1 MKNISLEIR
10 EDGIGIARMDMPG
23 RPFNVFSE
31 DMMADREELIEHGAT
46 DLTGL
51 VICSS
56 KNAFAAGADLAMIK
70 DFADMRFDS
79 DWQAMRDR
87 YSHLGKLF
95 RRLERSP
102 VPIVAAINGLAL
114 GGGLELAMACHA
126 RVCVDVEAPILG
138 LPEILLGLL
147 PGAGGTQRLPRYV
160 GLEPGLKMIL
170 GGAPITP
177 AQALEMGLVD
187 AVVPIEKLLATAIEL
202 VNSTPAL
209 ARWDAEA
216 WELPAADRALLNRPG
231 WDEYCRKVSGWDSAR
246 HELYPAVESI
256 IACVGRGADLPID
269 EGFNVEWDI
278 FVDLMSDP
286 VAANMVVT
294 CFLNKTAATK
304 WATGQVTQ
312 SATGLGKIAW
322 CSDTPLPIRL
332 ARSTDL
338 VGEDL
343 AYTLIADEL
352 PSGNKPFIL
361 LRKGTD
367 DKEPVI
373 NDVSNM
379 AVLHYVDNL
388 EAAEVVEIA
397 APPALGRAIVELVSS
412 MGKIPIWAIAPN
424 SGIRLILET
433 LRERIAASGLDDH
446 QLAGAAG
453 AVDALPLFQY
463 ATPMAAGDQ
472 SSFSAQDKIGGLN
485 VLAEVALIL
494 LQECNSRHEELDVLA
509 VLGLGWP
516 KWTGGPMAFLAMLQ
530 REELPAQGL
539 SSSVLSAVKEIEQP
553 LKVKASYRA
562 VAVSAA
568 SEAS

>member
-31 DMMADREELIEHGAT
+31 EMMADLEALIECAAT

-51 VICSS
+51 VICST

-70 DFADMRFDS
+70 DFANMRFDS
-79 DWQAMRDR
+79 DWQTMRDR

-95 RRLERSP
+95 RRIERSP

-160 GLEPGLKMIL
+160 GLEQGIKMLL

-187 AVVPIEKLLATAIEL
+187 AVVPIERLLATAIEW
-202 VNSTPAL
+202 VNGTPAL
-209 ARWDAEA
+209 AKWDAEA
-216 WELPAADRALLNRPG
+216 WELPATDRALLSAPG

-256 IACVGRGADLPID
+256 IACLGRGAGLPID

-294 CFLNKTAATK
+294 CFLNKTAASK
-304 WATGQVTQ
+304 WATQQVTQ
-312 SATGLGKIAW
+312 SARGLGKLDW
-322 CSDTPLPIRL
+322 CSETPLPRRL
-332 ARSTDL
+332 ARRADL

-343 AYTLIADEL
+343 AETLIVDEL
-352 PSGNKPFIL
+352 PPGRKPFIL
-361 LRKGTD
+361 LRNATD
-367 DKEPVI
+367 DREPAV
-373 NDVSNM
+373 NDVSDM
-379 AVLHYVDNL
+379 AVLYYVDKL

-397 APPALGRAIVELVSS
+397 APPALSKAIVELVSS

-433 LRERIAASGLDDH
+433 LRERIAASGLGGP
-446 QLAGAAG
+446 QLASAAG
-453 AVDALPLFQY
+453 AVDALPLFQH
-463 ATPMAAGDQ
+463 AAPIAAGER
-472 SSFSAQDKIGGLN
+472 SSFSAQDKVYGLN
-485 VLAEVALIL
+485 VLAEVALVL
-494 LQECNSRHEELDVLA
+494 LQECNNRHEELDVLA

-516 KWTGGPMAFLAMLQ
+516 KWTGGPVAFLAMLQ
-530 REELPAQGL
+530 REELSMQGI
-539 SSSVLSAVKEIEQP
+539 SSGVLSAVKEIEQP
-553 LKVKASYRA
+553 LKIKASYSN
-562 VAVSAA
+562 VAVSTV
-568 SEAS
+568 SEIS